1 MESARLSVESLI
13 LLNGQEQTSAAR
25 TPERCHGMA
34 IVPPERHCDRAR
46 SPNDN
51 RQNQSR
57 ELSMNCRTPA
67 IEGLKA
73 TVEDSR
79 GCFIL

>member
-25 TPERCHGMA
+25 TPERCHRIA
-34 IVPPERHCDRAR
+34 IVPPERHGDRAR
-46 SPNDN
+46 GPHDN

-57 ELSMNCRTPA
+57 EPSVNCQTPA

-73 TVEDSR
+73 TAEDSR
-79 GCFIL
+79 ECSLL